1 MTDEPTTP
9 HADPA
14 PPPAHPPPASTSP
27 PVPAAAR
34 GATVVAERV
43 VGRVAARAAEEAVQ
57 RWAREDR
64 GPRGRTDGADEAD
77 GTGARGRAVV
87 RRGRAVVTVRLA
99 LPYPADLAALCAA
112 VRRHVAA
119 RTALLTGIPVAS
131 VRVRVDRLVPEER
144 SARRVR

>member
-1 MTDEPTTP
+1 
-9 HADPA
+9 
-14 PPPAHPPPASTSP
+14 
-27 PVPAAAR
+27 
-34 GATVVAERV
+34 
-43 VGRVAARAAEEAVQ
+43 
-57 RWAREDR
+57 
-64 GPRGRTDGADEAD
+64 DEADGTD